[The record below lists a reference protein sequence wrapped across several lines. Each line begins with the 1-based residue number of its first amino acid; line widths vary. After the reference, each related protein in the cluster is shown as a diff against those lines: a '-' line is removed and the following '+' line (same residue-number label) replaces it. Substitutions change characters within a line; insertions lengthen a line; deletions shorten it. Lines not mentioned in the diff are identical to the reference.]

1 MRVRGAARRDSC
13 CGVTCLVTMTAAA
26 KILADSHENAKSHEN
41 EINTVAARRPQLR
54 SRAGVA
60 SLVVSVYPR
69 LSLRQLGSAAGA
81 SRHGT
86 RHSCQLSCVH

>member
-1 MRVRGAARRDSC
+1 MRSLKSHKNEINAVECRGAAT
-13 CGVTCLVTMTAAA
+13 GV
-26 KILADSHENAKSHEN
+26 
-41 EINTVAARRPQLR
+41 R